1 MQDLGF
7 KGLVLLLGLLHP
19 TFTHWQVFPTLP
31 GLWQLLVLH
40 AGGNALQWRA
50 EQPHGS
56 AGAGRARPL
65 LKSSSLRR

>member
-50 EQPHGS
+50 EQPHG
-56 AGAGRARPL
+56 
-65 LKSSSLRR
+65 